1 MTPNIRIP
9 LRAVA
14 LALFCGLAGPA
25 SAAWY
30 WPFDLD
36 PDSTNKPPRLH
47 RLLEKANEYIELAED
62 EALDGAGDKAVENY
76 RAALREIDRIEA
88 EHPERAKTSE
98 FAPLRNKRASCTAA
112 IDAIRFAQVNENER
126 AVSVTNTR
134 DLERRWR
141 KKHNMLTPEDLA
153 AEQAAKSAEQAPPPP
168 KPSAAPSERKAEA
181 AAPTA
186 KAPEPA
192 KAEPEATPQT
202 AQKAERKASGAVSDK
217 EVETALAEIRRG
229 DYVAADLLLER
240 LLRASPTDLRLLLL
254 RAAAQSGMGRDYA
267 ARRTLERAERAH
279 PASYLPPFNLAQVSL
294 KLGEKEAARR
304 HYDRARKAGA
314 PQSAELEEKLK

>member
-14 LALFCGLAGPA
+14 LALFCGLAGPV

-62 EALDGAGDKAVENY
+62 EALDGDGDKAVENY

-153 AEQAAKSAEQAPPPP
+153 AEKAAPAAKSAEQAPPPP

-186 KAPEPA
+186 KA
-192 KAEPEATPQT
+192 EPEAPPQT

-267 ARRTLERAERAH
+267 ARRTLERAARAH

-304 HYDRARKAGA
+304 HYDRAREAGA

>member
-1 MTPNIRIP
+1 MTPHIRIP

-62 EALDGAGDKAVENY
+62 EALDGDGDKAVENY

-153 AEQAAKSAEQAPPPP
+153 AEK
-168 KPSAAPSERKAEA
+168 AAPSERKAEA
-181 AAPTA
+181 ATPTE

-192 KAEPEATPQT
+192 KAEPEAPPQT
-202 AQKAERKASGAVSDK
+202 AQEAERKASGAVSDK
-217 EVETALAEIRRG
+217 EVEMALAEIRRG
-229 DYVAADLLLER
+229 DHVAADLLLER

-267 ARRTLERAERAH
+267 ARRTLERAARAH

-294 KLGEKEAARR
+294 KLGEKGAARR